1 MEEVNALLS
10 LWNALKDSI
19 DVHDLEEH
27 EICVDLYKIM
37 HDAIHKLMTAKQK

>member
-37 HDAIHKLMTAKQK
+37 HDAIHKLMTAQQK